1 VDSIRRGAAYGNAG
15 ATDIT
20 AAWTGVGLHF
30 IEVTGFGSLNVT
42 TVFRHP
48 ASDGFSAVTSRHVY
62 LLLNPLPSQ
71 YHGVCK
77 IWE

>member
-1 VDSIRRGAAYGNAG
+1 
-15 ATDIT
+15 
-20 AAWTGVGLHF
+20 
-30 IEVTGFGSLNVT
+30 VT
-42 TVFRHP
+42 P
-48 ASDGFSAVTSRHVY
+48 RHVY